1 MLCFEVGVRYL
12 ACDEEPVTGRSAPPV
27 APGPDHTV
35 EWRFPYPSIL
45 QDRVLMSEAKQGPG
59 SGRPWLDGP
68 QHSGRFSAMKLR
80 RVFRRPAP
88 AIAFFGSLA
97 VALGVASASTPPV
110 PPSPS
115 APASAVRHD
124 VLAPVAGPV
133 VPFPA
138 GKRVPV
144 GWPAFAV
151 GSGPVILRLA
161 APGEAAAGPA
171 ALRLTTALDDRQPR
185 VVEVALPGA
194 GAEARVLGRF
204 DLRFAHAI
212 ETFSLDLSGP
222 DVAAVRTRGLAL
234 RLVGDGAPL
243 WFFGGSTAPGPAAVA
258 SSAPLPA
265 EFQPHVMTAPA
276 GADRAVEFHRRFASL
291 ASVQTFG
298 WMQGCVFDGLRRLGE
313 NDPAGPWLAAR
324 EAQWALF
331 VPQPDRLVYED
342 PRSAPADGRI
352 YGIEGALPF
361 ADLAF
366 RAPASPLVDRFV
378 AFARQHTRADGAIQ
392 DGATLSAE
400 GSYTIA
406 YPLAVIAAARRNA
419 ALADLARTQLR
430 LRNERLWHD
439 GAVWLRRT
447 DKNTHTFRGWARGV
461 AWHALGTARS
471 IEPLRAMG
479 DAAVAEAELRRLA
492 AWVLPLQRVD
502 GLWAC
507 FLEDPAAAVPDSSG
521 SAGIAAALALGA
533 RLGVLEPAA
542 AVAARRALA
551 GVRRH
556 LTPDGLLGGA
566 AQSNRGGEELQRSDY
581 RVLSQMGMG
590 LLAQLEA
597 ECAP

>member
-1 MLCFEVGVRYL
+1 MNL
-12 ACDEEPVTGRSAPPV
+12 PSAPV
-27 APGPDHTV
+27 ARLVRTGTV
-35 EWRFPYPSIL
+35 
-45 QDRVLMSEAKQGPG
+45 VLTACT
-59 SGRPWLDGP
+59 L
-68 QHSGRFSAMKLR
+68 
-80 RVFRRPAP
+80 
-88 AIAFFGSLA
+88 SL
-97 VALGVASASTPPV
+97 ASASTPP
-110 PPSPS
+110 S
-115 APASAVRHD
+115 APAAPARAPAPVSAIRYD

-138 GKRVPV
+138 GKRVPA

-161 APGEAAAGPA
+161 APGDAAAAGPA

-185 VVEVALPGA
+185 IVEVSLAGA

-204 DLRFAHAI
+204 DLRFVHAI

-222 DVAAVRTRGLAL
+222 DVAAVRARGLAL
-234 RLVGDGAPL
+234 RLVGEGAPL
-243 WFFGGSTAPGPAAVA
+243 WFFGGSITPGPAAVA
-258 SSAPLPA
+258 AASVPPLPA
-265 EFQPHVMTAPA
+265 EFRPLLMPAPV
-276 GADRAVEFHRRFASL
+276 GADRTVEFHRRFASL

-313 NDPAGPWLAAR
+313 NDPSGPWLAAR
-324 EAQWALF
+324 DAQWALF

-366 RAPASPLVDRFV
+366 RAPASPLVDLFLT
-378 AFARQHTRADGAIQ
+378 FARKHTRADGAIQ

-406 YPLAVIAAARRNA
+406 YPLAVVAAARRDA

-507 FLEDPAAAVPDSSG
+507 FLEDPATAVPDSSG

-542 AVAARRALA
+542 AAAARRALA
-551 GVRRH
+551 GGRRH

-597 ECAP
+597 ECAALPSARPLP

>member
-1 MLCFEVGVRYL
+1 MNSLRLL
-12 ACDEEPVTGRSAPPV
+12 ASSAPV
-27 APGPDHTV
+27 ARLVRAGT
-35 EWRFPYPSIL
+35 I
-45 QDRVLMSEAKQGPG
+45 VL
-59 SGRPWLDGP
+59 
-68 QHSGRFSAMKLR
+68 SACAL
-80 RVFRRPAP
+80 
-88 AIAFFGSLA
+88 SLA
-97 VALGVASASTPPV
+97 PASTPP
-110 PPSPS
+110 S
-115 APASAVRHD
+115 APAAPSRAPAPVSVIRYD

-138 GKRVPV
+138 GKRIPA

-185 VVEVALPGA
+185 LVEASLVGA
-194 GAEARVLGRF
+194 GADAAARVLGRF

-212 ETFSLDLSGP
+212 ETFSIDLSGP
-222 DVAAVRTRGLAL
+222 DVAAVRARGLAL

-258 SSAPLPA
+258 SAAPLPA
-265 EFQPHVMTAPA
+265 EFHPHFMTAPV
-276 GADRAVEFHRRFASL
+276 GADRTVEFHRRFASL
-291 ASVQTFG
+291 ASVQTFS
-298 WMQGCVFDGLRRLGE
+298 WMQGCIFDGLRRLGE

-331 VPQPDRLVYED
+331 VPQRDRLVYED

-366 RAPASPLVDRFV
+366 RDAASPLVDLFV
-378 AFARQHTRADGAIQ
+378 AFARRHTRADGAIQ
-392 DGATLSAE
+392 DGTTLSAE

-406 YPLAVIAAARRNA
+406 YPLAVVAAARRDV

-447 DKNTHTFRGWARGV
+447 DKDTRTFRGWARGV

-471 IEPLRAMG
+471 IEPLRALG

-492 AWVLPLQRVD
+492 AWVLPLQRAD

-507 FLEDPAAAVPDSSG
+507 FVEDPASAVPDTSG

-542 AVAARRALA
+542 GTAARRALA
-551 GVRRH
+551 GVQRH

-566 AQSNRGGEELQRSDY
+566 AQSNRGGESLQRSDY

-590 LLAQLEA
+590 LLAQLLA
-597 ECAP
+597 ECESLPPGR

>member
-1 MLCFEVGVRYL
+1 MNLL
-12 ACDEEPVTGRSAPPV
+12 SAPV
-27 APGPDHTV
+27 ARLVRAGAV
-35 EWRFPYPSIL
+35 
-45 QDRVLMSEAKQGPG
+45 VLTAGA
-59 SGRPWLDGP
+59 L
-68 QHSGRFSAMKLR
+68 
-80 RVFRRPAP
+80 
-88 AIAFFGSLA
+88 SL
-97 VALGVASASTPPV
+97 ASASTPP
-110 PPSPS
+110 S
-115 APASAVRHD
+115 APAAPARAPAPVSAIRYD

-138 GKRVPV
+138 GKRVPA

-161 APGEAAAGPA
+161 APGDAAGAGPA

-185 VVEVALPGA
+185 IVEISLAGA

-222 DVAAVRTRGLAL
+222 DVAAVRARGLAL
-234 RLVGDGAPL
+234 RLVGEGAPL
-243 WFFGGSTAPGPAAVA
+243 WFFGGSITPGPAAVA
-258 SSAPLPA
+258 GASVPPLPA
-265 EFQPHVMTAPA
+265 EFQPHFMTAPV
-276 GADRAVEFHRRFASL
+276 GADRTVEFHRRFASL

-313 NDPAGPWLAAR
+313 NDLSGPWLAAR
-324 EAQWALF
+324 DAQWALF

-366 RAPASPLVDRFV
+366 RAPASPLVDLFLTFV
-378 AFARQHTRADGAIQ
+378 RKHTRADGAIQ

-406 YPLAVIAAARRNA
+406 YPLAVIAAARRDA

-507 FLEDPAAAVPDSSG
+507 FLEDPATAVPDSSG

-542 AVAARRALA
+542 AAAARRALA
-551 GVRRH
+551 GGRRH

-597 ECAP
+597 ECAALPSTRPLP